1 MVKGEKHETNLKLP
15 RLRLRVI
22 EFDWIY
28 RKRVIYVFLCNF
40 SAAQMDD
47 DDDDD
52 DRIYKENV
60 VVILIPNTAW
70 KSERWLP
77 VRVTLCVL
85 WINVVNVQ
93 NEIYETE

>member
-1 MVKGEKHETNLKLP
+1 MLSCFYFAHHGERRKTRNELETF

-60 VVILIPNTAW
+60 VVILIPNTA
-70 KSERWLP
+70 
-77 VRVTLCVL
+77 
-85 WINVVNVQ
+85 
-93 NEIYETE
+93 

>member
-1 MVKGEKHETNLKLP
+1 MRGEKKHEANLKLS
-15 RLRLRVI
+15 RLRLRMI

-40 SAAQMDD
+40 SAAQI

-60 VVILIPNTAW
+60 VVIPIPNTA
-70 KSERWLP
+70 
-77 VRVTLCVL
+77 
-85 WINVVNVQ
+85 
-93 NEIYETE
+93 